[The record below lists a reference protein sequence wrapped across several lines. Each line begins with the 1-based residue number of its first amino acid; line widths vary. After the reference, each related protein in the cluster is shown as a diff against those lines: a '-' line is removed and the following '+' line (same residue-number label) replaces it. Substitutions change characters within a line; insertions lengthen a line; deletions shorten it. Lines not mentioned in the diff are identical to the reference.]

1 MSLKAA
7 AQRVIDSWESGDLAA
22 AVRDLQ
28 DALEEDTISAAA
40 PELLDALK
48 RLTDQVA
55 EANAFQHS
63 GLGVSDKQW
72 SSLYQLQHEAR
83 AAIAKAEGR

>member
-1 MSLKAA
+1 MTLKAA

-28 DALEEDTISAAA
+28 DALEEDTLTAAA
-40 PELLDALK
+40 PDLLAAL
-48 RLTDQVA
+48 RRIVEYGFHYA
-55 EANAFQHS
+55 YR
-63 GLGVSDKQW
+63 
-72 SSLYQLQHEAR
+72 SSETSPYAQAR